1 MDAPLL
7 LPEVNSAGVR
17 GQQPSLHIIWRRER
31 IHQHPVEFPIAEF
44 PHGESVRWAVF
55 SHSVNRRPFYFS
67 DKRNTMKPNIK
78 ACGQAMVT
86 AMVNAVLA
94 VALMLL
100 VEFAISGSFQIPETY
115 LWAGLL
121 IWVVIFAGQFW
132 RQRHLCRSCDTPSES
147 PDPSR

>member
-1 MDAPLL
+1 
-7 LPEVNSAGVR
+7 
-17 GQQPSLHIIWRRER
+17 
-31 IHQHPVEFPIAEF
+31 
-44 PHGESVRWAVF
+44 
-55 SHSVNRRPFYFS
+55 
-67 DKRNTMKPNIK
+67 MKPNIK

-100 VEFAISGSFQIPETY
+100 VEFAISGSFQIPKPY

-121 IWVVIFAGQFW
+121 IWLVIFVGQFW
-132 RQRHLCRSCDTPSES
+132 RQRHLCKSCETPRES

>member
-1 MDAPLL
+1 
-7 LPEVNSAGVR
+7 
-17 GQQPSLHIIWRRER
+17 
-31 IHQHPVEFPIAEF
+31 
-44 PHGESVRWAVF
+44 
-55 SHSVNRRPFYFS
+55 
-67 DKRNTMKPNIK
+67 MKPNIK

-94 VALMLL
+94 VTLMLL

-132 RQRHLCRSCDTPSES
+132 RQRHLCRSGNTHRES
-147 PDPSR
+147 PGPSR